1 MVVQYKKT
9 IVDVLKL
16 AKANNFNIEDLEC
29 RKIDINQNTK
39 LNDCV
44 TTVIKSSVRLL
55 FKYSI

>member
-1 MVVQYKKT
+1 MVVQYNKT

-16 AKANNFNIEDLEC
+16 AKDNNFNIEDLEC

-44 TTVIKSSVRLL
+44 TTVIKSSVRQL
-55 FKYSI
+55 F

>member
-44 TTVIKSSVRLL
+44 TTLIKSSVRLL
-55 FKYSI
+55 F